1 VKTAIVAMLLLAAI
15 ASPSNAQQNRFWF
28 NPDGSGLSPGAKAV
42 IARGA
47 PAVGSVPFREFKE
60 PTYQSRT
67 VITSDYG
74 TSVYNYR
81 SYSR

>member
-1 VKTAIVAMLLLAAI
+1 MIVIAAIATAI
-15 ASPSNAQQNRFWF
+15 ASPSNATEFWF
-28 NPDGSGLSPGAKAV
+28 KPDGSGLTPGAQK
-42 IARGA
+42 IIDRGV

-67 VITSDYG
+67 TITSAYG
-74 TSVYNYR
+74 TSVYTFR